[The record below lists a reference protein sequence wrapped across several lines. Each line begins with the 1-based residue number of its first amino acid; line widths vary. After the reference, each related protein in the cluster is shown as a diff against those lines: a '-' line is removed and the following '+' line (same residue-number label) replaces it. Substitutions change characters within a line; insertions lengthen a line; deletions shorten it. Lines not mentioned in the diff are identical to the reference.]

1 MSSLLPSAAR
11 LHWGTGAWKSSQV
24 RAKVSSAQCSPLYPN
39 IRPPWTSS
47 GPVRA
52 PADQLSRGSRGNSVA
67 RPHPSEAADAGRAR
81 LQRSPAL
88 RRLRVSRRFV
98 QAPVASHTRR
108 ELAGPRHLKHP
119 LARFRRLHGV
129 CGACRSAPSA
139 RFLLATASLRAAS
152 SSIIF
157 RAPVH
162 RSLSRR
168 IPRTYPATSPI
179 PASEIPPH
187 IALIRAALPDA
198 LESFGFRLALTSISP
213 TGSNPRRSRSSRY
226 LPRSSPGSPT
236 SAHLTSHS
244 ASGTCTPHVSR
255 GATCPR

>member
-139 RFLLATASLRAAS
+139 RSLLATTSLRAAS

-168 IPRTYPATSPI
+168 IPRTYPTTSPI
-179 PASEIPPH
+179 PASEIPSQRPKSH
-187 IALIRAALPDA
+187 PTSP
-198 LESFGFRLALTSISP
+198 SFAPLSP
-213 TGSNPRRSRSSRY
+213 TRSSR
-226 LPRSSPGSPT
+226 SG
-236 SAHLTSHS
+236 S
-244 ASGTCTPHVSR
+244 ASRLPASAQPA
-255 GATCPR
+255 ATRAGRDRRALCPVPLQAPRPQHI